1 MIDKRRVLMP
11 LDAAPVRS
19 GQGERRTALALFV
32 LARLVYN
39 ANLRDISTGDSF
51 PARFLPLALLCHGT
65 LYLGPVAE
73 AVKMEHKGGPLE
85 IYWLVAARDGR
96 VASRYPIVMPLL
108 VTPLYIPT
116 ALYLAHHGWG
126 NQTGRAA

>member
-1 MIDKRRVLMP
+1 MIQIALMTKP
-11 LDAAPVRS
+11 LDGAPDRS
-19 GQGERRTALALFV
+19 GRGEGRIALAVFLFA
-32 LARLVYN
+32 LLVYN

-73 AVKMEHKGGPLE
+73 AVKMEHKGDPLE

-96 VASRYPIVMPLL
+96 GASRYPVLLPLP
-108 VTPLYIPT
+108 VSPLYVPP
-116 ALYLAHHGWG
+116 ALYLPHP
-126 NQTGRAA
+126 